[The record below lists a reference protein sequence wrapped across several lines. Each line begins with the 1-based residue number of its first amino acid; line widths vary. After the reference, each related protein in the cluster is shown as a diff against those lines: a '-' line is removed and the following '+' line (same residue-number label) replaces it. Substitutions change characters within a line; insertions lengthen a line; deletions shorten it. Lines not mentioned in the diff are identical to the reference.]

1 MILTSSFNLSHNNI
15 IPQEA
20 LKIIDFVFLSGVL
33 VFNERNLPLRLIKVV
48 RQQTFNVPHGLALCP
63 PIQPYLLWSPIPHSP
78 PAMSTFPLFLE
89 YFHLIPTSS
98 ICTCCSFCLGHN
110 IPRTSHGC
118 PLLIRKMSTQLS
130 PTKAGYPWPPSC
142 THSPSIS
149 FHYSDLI
156 LYSIV

>member
-1 MILTSSFNLSHNNI
+1 MQHDLTSSFLTYLYNII

-48 RQQTFNVPHGLALCP
+48 RQQTFNVPMVLPSALP
-63 PIQPYLLWSPIPHSP
+63 SSLTSVVSHPHSP

-110 IPRTSHGC
+110 IPDFT
-118 PLLIRKMSTQLS
+118 
-130 PTKAGYPWPPSC
+130 W
-142 THSPSIS
+142 SPSS
-149 FHYSDLI
+149 HQKDVNSTLTY
-156 LYSIV
+156 